1 MRDAQTVEPYYSRA
15 VWTPISSL
23 PPSVHFLISWG
34 ALDSSSLGCFP
45 ISE

>member
-23 PPSVHFLISWG
+23 PPDVHF
-34 ALDSSSLGCFP
+34 SSLGELGP
-45 ISE
+45 LLA